1 MTGPR
6 RGGASGVGGNQTIVS
21 GNRAGCNSVEEVLA
35 SYSGQVLTRPGY
47 CAVSDSLTVSS
58 QSAIDEFDST
68 YGPCQ
73 VLVADLIVQGDE
85 VANLDGLA
93 SITEIRGS
101 LSLLSPNLADIE
113 GLSALRDVDGSLL
126 IGGRSSSD
134 AVGLEV
140 SDLSPLNT
148 LETVGGD
155 LSIYQTALSSIAV
168 FSTLTHLKGDLSV
181 AQNANLTSIAG
192 FSNLERVDGALKL
205 QNNTALSDCTPL
217 ALLLGGEDGAQDAVS
232 GSIAISGNGEGCSS
246 VAEILSDAGKDGSGE
261 DEDGDGVKDA
271 VDNCP
276 DIANP
281 SQTDTDGDRIGD
293 ACDLDDDNDGLLDT
307 EDDVPLDALQ
317 PANRV
322 DSDLDLIVNAS
333 DNCPFIAN
341 SDQADF
347 DNDGTGDVCDL
358 DDDGDGVNDDEDA
371 APLDP
376 SRTTQGTRKAI
387 IVAGGGPYAGNNIW
401 AQTKVVANQAY
412 RSLRDQGYRE
422 RDIYYFSEQADKNKP
437 YPIDEDPTLE
447 GIQRAITEWAT
458 DAAAPRRRV
467 TALLCRSWRTRTV
480 QRLMPLQN

>member
-1 MTGPR
+1 M
-6 RGGASGVGGNQTIVS
+6 
-21 GNRAGCNSVEEVLA
+21 
-35 SYSGQVLTRPGY
+35 
-47 CAVSDSLTVSS
+47 
-58 QSAIDEFDST
+58 
-68 YGPCQ
+68 
-73 VLVADLIVQGDE
+73 
-85 VANLDGLA
+85 
-93 SITEIRGS
+93 
-101 LSLLSPNLADIE
+101 
-113 GLSALRDVDGSLL
+113 

-217 ALLLGGEDGAQDAVS
+217 ALLLGGEDGSQDAVS

-261 DEDGDGVKDA
+261 DGDGDGVKDA

-307 EDDVPLDALQ
+307 EDDAPLDALQ

-401 AQTKVVANQAY
+401 TQTKVVANQAY
-412 RSLRDQGYRE
+412 RSLQDQGYRE

-458 DAAAPRRRV
+458 DAAAP
-467 TALLCRSWRTRTV
+467 ADELLLYFVDHGGPGLFKVDAITELSAETLDGWLDSAQVNIPGQVIFVYEACQSGSFIPVLTPDAGKS
-480 QRLMPLQN
+480 RLVIASSGAEQKSPIRQSGN